1 MVSLDPMPRTC
12 QEDGPESQ
20 PNSGTS
26 ESARNCEKVGTA
38 PRKPG
43 RTRSMRSLQRK
54 TINSSTQVAQTVS
67 ESDLR
72 LEELHSELIQVKNID
87 VALLTYFSRF

>member
-1 MVSLDPMPRTC
+1 MPRTC
-12 QEDGPESQ
+12 QENNVSQ
-20 PNSGTS
+20 PKDISGTS
-26 ESARNCEKVGTA
+26 ESARNCEKLGTA

-54 TINSSTQVAQTVS
+54 TINCNTQVVQTVS

-72 LEELHSELIQVKNID
+72 LEELHSELIEVKII
-87 VALLTYFSRF
+87 LLPFCLANFLSRS